1 MISPGLGEKAQINK
15 VCGRLLAKESE
26 YPSLPAQKA
35 QEDSLGKLLKQD
47 AREVNKAVGNNTIL
61 ILFLKVLMN
70 SNFRILNS
78 STAQ

>member
-1 MISPGLGEKAQINK
+1 MISSGLVERAQINK

-47 AREVNKAVGNNTIL
+47 ARQVNKRVGNNTLL
-61 ILFLKVLMN
+61 IFFLKILM
-70 SNFRILNS
+70 R
-78 STAQ
+78 